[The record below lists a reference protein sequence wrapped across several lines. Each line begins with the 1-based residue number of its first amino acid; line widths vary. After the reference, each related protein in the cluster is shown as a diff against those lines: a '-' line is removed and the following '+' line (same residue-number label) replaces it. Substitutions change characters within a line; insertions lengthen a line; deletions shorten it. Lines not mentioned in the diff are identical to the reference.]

1 MGELWK
7 HVRNHRLC
15 SSNRFKILLYSFRKS
30 NQNKQIRFGDFC
42 FYSWQHLHT
51 GNDMKVGRFWHQVS
65 GEKYETTSSAG
76 LNNATFAFVKHPKQW
91 KLSSLL
97 SPNTW
102 MLSRVSWCVRWDLA
116 FACERS
122 KLAALT
128 AAYLWNSSKTTL
140 IRFWLA
146 LSEISLCLS
155 SSLSVCL
162 SLSLFSCVVRFAYL
176 PSFPELSCFSVILLW
191 GWCVCGW
198 WGCFCYLEGIF
209 RFNIT
214 LTSKY
219 ACWAST

>member
-140 IRFWLA
+140 ILFWLA

-162 SLSLFSCVVRFAYL
+162 SLSPTLLFSLVLSGLLIFPASLNYL
-176 PSFPELSCFSVILLW
+176 VSLSFYYEGDVYVGDEGVSVIW
-191 GWCVCGW
+191 RE
-198 WGCFCYLEGIF
+198 YLD
-209 RFNIT
+209 
-214 LTSKY
+214 
-219 ACWAST
+219 ST

>member
-162 SLSLFSCVVRFAYL
+162 SHPLSSFLLCCQVCLSSQLPWTILFLCHSTMRVMCMWVMRVFL
-176 PSFPELSCFSVILLW
+176 LS
-191 GWCVCGW
+191 GG
-198 WGCFCYLEGIF
+198 
-209 RFNIT
+209 NI
-214 LTSKY
+214 
-219 ACWAST
+219 